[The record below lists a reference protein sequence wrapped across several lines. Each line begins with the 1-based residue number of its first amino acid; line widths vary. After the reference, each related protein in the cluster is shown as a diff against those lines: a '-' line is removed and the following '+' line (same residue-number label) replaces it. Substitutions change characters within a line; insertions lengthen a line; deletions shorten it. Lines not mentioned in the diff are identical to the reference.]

1 MSRRYRG
8 FRAELRARVKFFL
21 GLLVVGCGLMKL
33 IIYLTRVLA
42 YYFMYGAWKFF

>member
-8 FRAELRARVKFFL
+8 FKAELRARVKFFV
-21 GLLVVGCGLMKL
+21 GLVLVGYGLMRL

>member
-1 MSRRYRG
+1 MSRGYGG

-21 GLLVVGCGLMKL
+21 GLLVVGYGLMKL